1 MMKTGKN
8 LDDIQDM
15 NRSLILRYLIQHEGC
30 SRVELSEAIGL
41 TQASITKIIRLLME
55 EDVVR
60 EISFIEGKKG
70 RRSIGMSLNY
80 SRFNVIAV
88 KIAWNQIKIRVFNFR
103 NEPQSEMIMIPVQRL
118 TAENI
123 DNTLSLL
130 ADILMR
136 LYEEYP
142 TVIGVGVAV
151 PGPYQRNSGSIFLL
165 DKDGAS
171 SGRYYPL
178 RETLSSLVPLPVFS
192 EYDASAGALGYW
204 WCKSNFDNNKVFLH
218 ILASEGIGVGVVDSG
233 RVFAIKSGQSSEMG
247 HITIDMNGR
256 KCTCGSTGCLEAY
269 SSFRAIQKEVGNKLA
284 DYPGSLLNKNGEV
297 TRGSFFEAVRRQDPL
312 ALEVLSEASRYM
324 GYGILSLIPIFD
336 PDVIV
341 ISDILADGG
350 NILLD
355 EVRGVIR
362 KELPVFSK
370 NPQLILSDPAED
382 MVLLGAFTIAI
393 DGILSSP
400 KQYLGLERR
409 LSLA

>member
-1 MMKTGKN
+1 MIKSGKN

-60 EISFIEGKKG
+60 ETSFIEGKKG

-88 KIAWNQIKIRVFNFR
+88 KIAWNQVKIRVYNFR
-103 NEPQSEMIMIPVQRL
+103 NEPQSELIMIPVQRL

-123 DNTLSLL
+123 DSTLSLL

-136 LYEEYP
+136 LYQEYP

-165 DKDGAS
+165 DKDNAS
-171 SGRYYPL
+171 SGQYYPL
-178 RETLSSLVPLPVFS
+178 RETLSSVLPLPVFS

-204 WCKSNFDNNKVFLH
+204 WCKSSFDNNKVFLH
-218 ILASEGIGVGVVDSG
+218 ILASEGIGVGVVDNG
-233 RVFAIKSGQSSEMG
+233 RVFAIKSGHSSEMG
-247 HITIDMNGR
+247 HITIDINGR
-256 KCTCGSTGCLEAY
+256 QCTCGSTGCLEAY
-269 SSFRAIQKEVGNKLA
+269 SSFRAIQKEAGNKRT
-284 DYPGSLLNKNGEV
+284 DYPDSLLNRSSEV
-297 TRGSFFEAVRRQDPL
+297 TRGNFFQAVRQQDPL

-355 EVRGVIR
+355 EVSRVIH
-362 KELPVFSK
+362 KELPIFSRK
-370 NPQLILSDPAED
+370 PQLILSDPAED
-382 MVLLGAFTIAI
+382 MVLLGAFTIAM

-400 KQYLGLERR
+400 KQYLGLE
-409 LSLA
+409 